1 MGFRIRVFADAQ
13 SLHSII
19 SSLQSQLVRED
30 IQHVIQEDVVML
42 KMLANLEHPLDS
54 CLKTLDLLILKLQSH
69 LKHRDEGEDI
79 RFSNVDLK
87 WWFIKGTFKDLM
99 DRLGQNKGTLNIAL
113 TAITTLSVSYYI
125 SHSSRGVRAEKTF

>member
-1 MGFRIRVFADAQ
+1 MLEYGAGADELFSAQ
-13 SLHSII
+13 
-19 SSLQSQLVRED
+19 Q
-30 IQHVIQEDVVML
+30 

-69 LKHRDEGEDI
+69 LKHRDEGKDI

-113 TAITTLSVSYYI
+113 TAITT
-125 SHSSRGVRAEKTF
+125 